1 MTAIGA
7 SMPAKYMEQL
17 NARIA
22 DLEGQLSAAS
32 AALGTTPSELLTR
45 IKDVLQQV
53 VDARRNAHDMA
64 DEAERFTFAEY
75 ACGVPPRSMQCIV
88 ADKRQK

>member
-1 MTAIGA
+1 
-7 SMPAKYMEQL
+7 MPAKYMEQL

-64 DEAERFTFAEY
+64 DEADRFTFAPHS
-75 ACGVPPRSMQCIV
+75 CGVPPRSMQCIV